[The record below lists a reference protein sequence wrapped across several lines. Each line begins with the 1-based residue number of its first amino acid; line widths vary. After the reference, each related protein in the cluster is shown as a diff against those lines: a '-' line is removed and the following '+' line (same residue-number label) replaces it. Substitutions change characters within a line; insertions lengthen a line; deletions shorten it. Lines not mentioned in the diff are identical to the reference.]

1 MSFDVAFGKLTM
13 RITLVLR
20 HDGSLFS
27 KYDVTRNTE
36 FYVVFVT
43 PREIRENIFTAFIR
57 KRYLPWSEAGKLR
70 LTSRYAVELVP
81 TFFTVKGL
89 TQKKLKLIEGTIGFK
104 LLFHILLKLSG
115 NGIIMI
121 FGGIRQMTS

>member
-43 PREIRENIFTAFIR
+43 PREIRENIFTAFENAI
-57 KRYLPWSEAGKLR
+57 YHGPKL
-70 LTSRYAVELVP
+70 V
-81 TFFTVKGL
+81 
-89 TQKKLKLIEGTIGFK
+89 
-104 LLFHILLKLSG
+104 
-115 NGIIMI
+115 NCD
-121 FGGIRQMTS
+121 